1 MHDQMEVVEYLKKA
15 GTYFLATCE
24 EGQPHVRP
32 FGTVNWYKGRL
43 YIQSGKRKPVAAQ
56 IARNPKVELC
66 ANIGGTWLRLT
77 GTLVE
82 DPSLEAQQSLLDA
95 YPSLGG
101 MYKAG
106 DGNTVV
112 YYFTDATANF
122 SSFTAPPYSV
132 RL

>member
-1 MHDQMEVVEYLKKA
+1 MMS
-15 GTYFLATCE
+15 ATR
-24 EGQPHVRP
+24 EGSTP
-32 FGTVNWYKGRL
+32 
-43 YIQSGKRKPVAAQ
+43 AALM
-56 IARNPKVELC
+56 ASFR
-66 ANIGGTWLRLT
+66 T
-77 GTLVE
+77 G
-82 DPSLEAQQSLLDA
+82 SC
-95 YPSLGG
+95 